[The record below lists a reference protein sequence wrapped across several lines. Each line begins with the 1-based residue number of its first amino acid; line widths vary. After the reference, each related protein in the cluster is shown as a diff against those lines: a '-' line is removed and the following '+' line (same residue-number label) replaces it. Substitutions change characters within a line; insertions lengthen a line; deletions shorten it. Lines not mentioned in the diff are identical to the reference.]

1 MKLWPFSR
9 RDQKSLGDPSAEL
22 LAILGATA
30 SASGVVVSTAA
41 ALSVPAVQ
49 SAVRVVSESAAALTA
64 RVMRIE
70 ADGTET
76 VDLAHPVQRLIDTQ
90 INDWSDW
97 FTLIRDLVA
106 QAQTDDRG
114 GIAWVNWVNEKP
126 VEIIHLPAEQI
137 TVEYDQTTGEPHY
150 RVGTTP
156 ARSQSILH
164 LRGPF
169 TRSPLTLAKEAIG
182 TALILERHIARF
194 FANGARP
201 SGVLETPKAIG
212 DEGVKKLLAGWRA
225 AQSGADNAGKTPLL
239 WDGTTYRPL
248 TMSSVDA
255 QLLELRGFCIAEIAR
270 AFRVPPTLLWDDASK
285 TSFASSEMEGRNFL
299 VYSLEPWLQAL
310 EGALR
315 RALFLPEDRA
325 KHRVVFE
332 RDDLTRADLGVR
344 ATAYAKLIAAR
355 IINANEARAWE
366 GLSPYD
372 GGDEFANPNTG
383 ASQPGAAAPQVDNDP
398 DDKDEA

>member
-1 MKLWPFSR
+1 MRIPWPFNR
-9 RDQKSLGDPSAEL
+9 REAKSLGSPSDEL

-49 SAVRVVSESAAALTA
+49 SAVRVVSESAASLTA
-64 RVMRIE
+64 RVVKI
-70 ADGTET
+70 DGTTET
-76 VDLAHPVQRLIDTQ
+76 PAPDHPVQRLIDTQ

-182 TALILERHIARF
+182 IAIILEKHVATF
-194 FANGARP
+194 FKNGAKP
-201 SGVLETPKAIG
+201 SGWLGTSRAVG
-212 DEGVKKLLAGWRA
+212 DSGVAKILAGWRA
-225 AQSGADNAGKTPLL
+225 AQSGAENAGRTPLL
-239 WDGTTYRPL
+239 WDGMEYHPL

-255 QLLELRGFCIAEIAR
+255 ELTALRKFAIIEIAR
-270 AFRVPPTLLWDDASK
+270 AFRVPPSMLFELDRATWSNGEQQGK
-285 TSFASSEMEGRNFL
+285 EFL
-299 VYSLEPWLQAL
+299 TYSLEPWLLAL
-310 EGALR
+310 EAALR
-315 RALFLPEDRA
+315 RALFLPDDRA
-325 KHRVVFE
+325 KYAIRFE

-355 IINANEARAWE
+355 IINANEARVWE
-366 GLSPYD
+366 GLAPYD

-383 ASQPGAAAPQVDNDP
+383 ASQPGAAAPQTEDVERA
-398 DDKDEA
+398 EA